1 MKILFLL
8 VMLGLVAGVLLS
20 DVVLITLSAVS
31 LSVLAVDLLV
41 KKLEPTMIE
50 A

>member
-1 MKILFLL
+1 MKTLFLL

-20 DVVLITLSAVS
+20 DVVLITLGAVS
-31 LSVLAVDLLV
+31 LSVLAADLLV
-41 KKLEPTMIE
+41 KKLEPAMIE